1 MRQLQPLQEFQREEK
16 AQEQMLQYLLLG
28 AALEL
33 VSLVPA
39 ALPSQEQK

>member
-1 MRQLQPLQEFQREEK
+1 MRQLQPLQEYQGGKK
-16 AQEQMLQYLLLG
+16 AQEQMLQCLLLG

-39 ALPSQEQK
+39 ALPRQE

>member
-1 MRQLQPLQEFQREEK
+1 MRQLQPLQEYQGGNK
-16 AQEQMLQYLLLG
+16 AQKQMLQYLLLG

-39 ALPSQEQK
+39 ALPSQE